1 MALVI
6 DLGIPHVA
14 KKIFEHV
21 DISGLIQ
28 CLYVS
33 KTWRQLAQETFEDR
47 LNETDDHG
55 LTPFALACRNGY
67 TFVVRII
74 LNCPESKRNIP

>member
-1 MALVI
+1 MAQVI
-6 DLGIPHVA
+6 DVGIPNVA

-47 LNETDDHG
+47 LNETD
-55 LTPFALACRNGY
+55 
-67 TFVVRII
+67 VVGG
-74 LNCPESKRNIP
+74 CFKSP